1 MSDRL
6 DDKITAFVIEL
17 VDDPPPAPDIDL
29 DAARCGAPVEPTVRR
44 FRLRDLAVAA
54 GAFVAV
60 IAVIGAVA
68 LVPWSGDSEP
78 LEPDTTMPPATTT
91 VPTTTTTV
99 PATPAPP
106 ALFPP
111 LAASELLTTDDLPP
125 QLDWLVFDESTHDGD
140 SIAGWGI
147 FEHGVLAIRCEGG
160 ITYSPLDPAPA
171 SQDRDVPFVALEDRL
186 FKAMYADTA
195 VFGEALYADTPET
208 VANAFN
214 IMKTGTIDCLGSEIT
229 GWTNGGES
237 SRLVPPP
244 VGDDSIAIKVKSYL
258 NNSKTRYDLFRL
270 AIIRDGTRLLIVEE
284 HESVLSQ
291 HDPPQDDPPRVSDA
305 EFMAVVQTAVARL
318 ETTIS
323 TTVPSDQLA
332 MELLQPGDLPAGS
345 SWKRVPD
352 DDETYWDPTYSMGPV
367 VLFCADP
374 TLVLSEYPWKLTAT
388 SPLIELSDG
397 PVAATNRSENRIG
410 LFQELLYGD
419 AEDKVAVAFDTL
431 VNELEVC
438 LATYDPTFLLTVD
451 DGTHWVA
458 DRYDL
463 PPTGDESFAIGYSL
477 HDGEGTP
484 DGSQPDMWLAIVRSG
499 DRIMIIMDGS
509 PIASDATLTASE
521 FDEIVQTAADR
532 LSP

>member
-1 MSDRL
+1 
-6 DDKITAFVIEL
+6 
-17 VDDPPPAPDIDL
+17 
-29 DAARCGAPVEPTVRR
+29 
-44 FRLRDLAVAA
+44 
-54 GAFVAV
+54 
-60 IAVIGAVA
+60 
-68 LVPWSGDSEP
+68 
-78 LEPDTTMPPATTT
+78 
-91 VPTTTTTV
+91 
-99 PATPAPP
+99 
-106 ALFPP
+106 
-111 LAASELLTTDDLPP
+111 
-125 QLDWLVFDESTHDGD
+125 
-140 SIAGWGI
+140 
-147 FEHGVLAIRCEGG
+147 
-160 ITYSPLDPAPA
+160 
-171 SQDRDVPFVALEDRL
+171 
-186 FKAMYADTA
+186 
-195 VFGEALYADTPET
+195 
-208 VANAFN
+208 
-214 IMKTGTIDCLGSEIT
+214 
-229 GWTNGGES
+229 
-237 SRLVPPP
+237 
-244 VGDDSIAIKVKSYL
+244 
-258 NNSKTRYDLFRL
+258 
-270 AIIRDGTRLLIVEE
+270 
-284 HESVLSQ
+284 
-291 HDPPQDDPPRVSDA
+291 
-305 EFMAVVQTAVARL
+305 
-318 ETTIS
+318 
-323 TTVPSDQLA
+323 

-410 LFQELLYGD
+410 LFQELLYGN